1 MQHWQ
6 TIDPTVPIALLL
18 AGIAVGVLGV
28 LATIAWRRPEQ
39 KIASLFWAGSNI
51 AAHPERYVVPER
63 VSMVRAVNMTGVVL
77 WLVGVLVIVWRVVV
91 RAI

>member
-1 MQHWQ
+1 VQHWQ

-18 AGIAVGVLGV
+18 AGVAVGVLGV

-39 KIASLFWAGSNI
+39 TITNLFWAGSNI
-51 AAHPERYVVPER
+51 AAHPERYVVRER
-63 VSMVRAVNMTGVVL
+63 VSIIRAVNMTGVVL
-77 WLVGVLVIVWRVVV
+77 WLAGVLVIVWRVV